1 MTPLVLAMFLSNA
14 PLAPSQRVVAVE
26 FKPLR
31 VKRPRARF
39 VQRRVTSPPG
49 GDATPLVLSFADA
62 DVAYTDDGGTF
73 ELEPGQP
80 VRSVWPTAR
89 TPWLCRDL
97 DHDGAITS
105 GRELF
110 GSFTLTAHGLAK
122 NGFDALAPLDA
133 NGDGVLDEKDPAFEE
148 LCVWR
153 DGNSNRRTDPGE
165 LVSLREAGVVSLSL
179 RDTLHVFCVTGACER
194 ERAAMVHAHGIG
206 AVIDVH
212 LALSTRNDAIAQRAQ
227 SSTVKQQ

>member
-14 PLAPSQRVVAVE
+14 PMAPAPASAVE

-31 VKRPRARF
+31 VKRTSRRF

-49 GDATPLVLSFADA
+49 GDGTPLVLAFDGAH
-62 DVAYTDDGGTF
+62 VAFTDDGGTF

-80 VRSVWPTAR
+80 ARSVWPTSR

-110 GSFTLTAHGLAK
+110 GSFTLTSHGLAK
-122 NGFDALAPLDA
+122 NGFDALAQLDA
-133 NGDGVLDEKDPAFEE
+133 NGDGVLDDKDPAFDE

-153 DGNSNRRTDPGE
+153 DENSNRRTEPGE
-165 LVSLREAGVVSLSL
+165 LKSLRQAGVVSLSL
-179 RDTLHVFCVTGACER
+179 HDTLQVFCVPGACER
-194 ERAAMVHAHGIG
+194 ERAVLQHANGTG

-212 LALSTRNDAIAQRAQ
+212 LALSTRNDAIVLRAEAP
-227 SSTVKQQ
+227 TVKQQ